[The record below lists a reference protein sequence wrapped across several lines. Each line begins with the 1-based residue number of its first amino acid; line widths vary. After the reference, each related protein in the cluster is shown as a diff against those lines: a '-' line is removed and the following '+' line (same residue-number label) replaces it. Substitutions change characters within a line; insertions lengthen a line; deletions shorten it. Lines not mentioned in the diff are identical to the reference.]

1 MPRRRRDCP
10 ICSKKNLA
18 KLSNHLAD
26 IHQLSGEERQHYL
39 SKARSLS
46 DQRESEE
53 MLNRK
58 RMRSES
64 DDDMSTASSSEEM
77 TSKETLSEKRMRNE
91 SDDETSTAFDEDIF
105 SSSGEEDAVSSEEEA
120 ESSEEDAESSEEM
133 NDSDESEEEDPW
145 GVLIHEAAME
155 LRTKHNKLV
164 QSFQNGG
171 LSEIGAKKQAFSEIL
186 PDLRKKVGNIYLDRL
201 KWMMQ
206 MKRDPVHRKI
216 MRTKD
221 TFVDEDDFD
230 PDEALTAAI
239 KKRNF
244 LLERLLEDRQYFTD
258 NNEEDDDDDDD
269 DDNVST
275 PYELKSELNYY

>member
-26 IHQLSGEERQHYL
+26 IHQLSGKERQHYL

-53 MLNRK
+53 MSNRK
-58 RMRSES
+58 IMRSES
-64 DDDMSTASSSEEM
+64 DDEMSTASSSDEG
-77 TSKETLSEKRMRNE
+77 TSKETLSENRMRNE
-91 SDDETSTAFDEDIF
+91 SDDETSTAPDEDIF
-105 SSSGEEDAVSSEEEA
+105 SSSGEEDV
-120 ESSEEDAESSEEM
+120 ESSEEM
-133 NDSDESEEEDPW
+133 NDSDQSEEEIEDPW
-145 GVLIHEAAME
+145 GVLIHEAVME
-155 LRTKHNKLV
+155 LRTKHNEIV

-171 LSEIGAKKQAFSEIL
+171 FSEIDAKKQAFSEIL
-186 PDLRKKVGNIYLDRL
+186 PDLRKKLGNIYLDRL
-201 KWMMQ
+201 KWMTQ

-216 MRTKD
+216 IKTKD
-221 TFVDEDDFD
+221 AFVNEDDFD

-239 KKRNF
+239 KKRKF
-244 LLERLLEDRQYFTD
+244 LLERLLEDRQYFPD
-258 NNEEDDDDDDD
+258 GNEEEEDDDDDD

-275 PYELKSELNYY
+275 PYELKSELNYYQ

>member
-64 DDDMSTASSSEEM
+64 DDEMSTASSSEERA
-77 TSKETLSEKRMRNE
+77 SKETLSEKRMRNE
-91 SDDETSTAFDEDIF
+91 SDDETSTASDEDIF
-105 SSSGEEDAVSSEEEA
+105 SSSGEEDAV
-120 ESSEEDAESSEEM
+120 SSEEDAESSEEM

-145 GVLIHEAAME
+145 GVLIHEAAMK
-155 LRTKHNKLV
+155 LRRKHNELV
-164 QSFQNGG
+164 QSFRNAG
-171 LSEIGAKKQAFSEIL
+171 LSEIDAKNKLFQKFYQTVERNWEIFIWI
-186 PDLRKKVGNIYLDRL
+186 V
-201 KWMMQ
+201 
-206 MKRDPVHRKI
+206 
-216 MRTKD
+216 
-221 TFVDEDDFD
+221 
-230 PDEALTAAI
+230 
-239 KKRNF
+239 
-244 LLERLLEDRQYFTD
+244 
-258 NNEEDDDDDDD
+258 
-269 DDNVST
+269 
-275 PYELKSELNYY
+275 

>member
-26 IHQLSGEERQHYL
+26 IHQLSGKERQHYL

-53 MLNRK
+53 MSNRK

-64 DDDMSTASSSEEM
+64 DDEMSTASSSDEG
-77 TSKETLSEKRMRNE
+77 TSKETLSENRMRNE
-91 SDDETSTAFDEDIF
+91 SDDETSTAPDEDIF
-105 SSSGEEDAVSSEEEA
+105 SSSGEEDV
-120 ESSEEDAESSEEM
+120 ESSEEM
-133 NDSDESEEEDPW
+133 NDSDQSEEEIENPW
-145 GVLIHEAAME
+145 GVLIHEAVME
-155 LRTKHNKLV
+155 LRTKHNEIV

-171 LSEIGAKKQAFSEIL
+171 FSEIDAKKQAFSEIL
-186 PDLRKKVGNIYLDRL
+186 PDLRKKLGNIYLDRL
-201 KWMMQ
+201 KWMTQ
-206 MKRDPVHRKI
+206 MKRDPVHWKI
-216 MRTKD
+216 MKTKD
-221 TFVDEDDFD
+221 AFVDEDDFD

-239 KKRNF
+239 KKRKF
-244 LLERLLEDRQYFTD
+244 LLERLLEDRQYFPD
-258 NNEEDDDDDDD
+258 GNEEEDDDDDDDDD

-275 PYELKSELNYY
+275 PYELKSELNYYQ

>member
-1 MPRRRRDCP
+1 MPRRRRVVLFAVRG
-10 ICSKKNLA
+10 IA

-64 DDDMSTASSSEEM
+64 DDEMSTASSSEER

-91 SDDETSTAFDEDIF
+91 SDDETSTATDEDIF
-105 SSSGEEDAVSSEEEA
+105 SSSGEEDAVSSEEE
-120 ESSEEDAESSEEM
+120 AESSEEM

-155 LRTKHNKLV
+155 LRTKYNELV
-164 QSFQNGG
+164 QSFQNGD
-171 LSEIGAKKQAFSEIL
+171 AKKQAFSEIL
-186 PDLRKKVGNIYLDRL
+186 PDLRKKLGNIYLGRL
-201 KWMMQ
+201 KWMTQ

-216 MRTKD
+216 MKTKGA
-221 TFVDEDDFD
+221 FVDEDDFD
-230 PDEALTAAI
+230 PDEALTVAI
-239 KKRNF
+239 IKRKF
-244 LLERLLEDRQYFTD
+244 LLERLLEDRQYFPDT
-258 NNEEDDDDDDD
+258 NEEDDGDDDD
-269 DDNVST
+269 DDNVFT

>member
-18 KLSNHLAD
+18 KLPNHLAD
-26 IHQLSGEERQHYL
+26 IHQLSGKERQHYL

-53 MLNRK
+53 MSNRK

-64 DDDMSTASSSEEM
+64 DDEMSTASSSDEG

-91 SDDETSTAFDEDIF
+91 SDDETSTAPDEDIF
-105 SSSGEEDAVSSEEEA
+105 SSSGEEDV
-120 ESSEEDAESSEEM
+120 ESSEEM
-133 NDSDESEEEDPW
+133 NDSDQSEEEIEDPW

-155 LRTKHNKLV
+155 LRTKHNEIV

-171 LSEIGAKKQAFSEIL
+171 FSEIDAKKQAFSEIL
-186 PDLRKKVGNIYLDRL
+186 PDLRKKLGNIYLDRL
-201 KWMMQ
+201 KWMTQ

-216 MRTKD
+216 IKTKD
-221 TFVDEDDFD
+221 AFVDEDDFD

-239 KKRNF
+239 KKRKF
-244 LLERLLEDRQYFTD
+244 LLERLLEDRQYFPD
-258 NNEEDDDDDDD
+258 GNEEDDDDDN

-275 PYELKSELNYY
+275 PYELKSELNYYQQMC

>member
-1 MPRRRRDCP
+1 
-10 ICSKKNLA
+10 
-18 KLSNHLAD
+18 
-26 IHQLSGEERQHYL
+26 
-39 SKARSLS
+39 
-46 DQRESEE
+46 
-53 MLNRK
+53 
-58 RMRSES
+58 
-64 DDDMSTASSSEEM
+64 
-77 TSKETLSEKRMRNE
+77 
-91 SDDETSTAFDEDIF
+91 
-105 SSSGEEDAVSSEEEA
+105 
-120 ESSEEDAESSEEM
+120 M

-155 LRTKHNKLV
+155 LRTKHNELV

-186 PDLRKKVGNIYLDRL
+186 PDLRKKLENIYLDRL

-216 MRTKD
+216 MKTKD
-221 TFVDEDDFD
+221 AFVDEDDFD

-244 LLERLLEDRQYFTD
+244 LLERLLEDRQDFPD
-258 NNEEDDDDDDD
+258 SNEEDDDDDDD

>member
-1 MPRRRRDCP
+1 MYYKRQNAVCNMPRRRRDCP

-26 IHQLSGEERQHYL
+26 IHQLSGDERQHCL

-64 DDDMSTASSSEEM
+64 DDEISTASSSEER

-91 SDDETSTAFDEDIF
+91 SDDETSTASDEDIF
-105 SSSGEEDAVSSEEEA
+105 SSSGEEDAV
-120 ESSEEDAESSEEM
+120 SSEEM

-155 LRTKHNKLV
+155 LRTMHNELV

-171 LSEIGAKKQAFSEIL
+171 LSEIDAKKQAF
-186 PDLRKKVGNIYLDRL
+186 
-201 KWMMQ
+201 
-206 MKRDPVHRKI
+206 
-216 MRTKD
+216 
-221 TFVDEDDFD
+221 F
-230 PDEALTAAI
+230 
-239 KKRNF
+239 RNF
-244 LLERLLEDRQYFTD
+244 TRLSKEIGKY
-258 NNEEDDDDDDD
+258 
-269 DDNVST
+269 
-275 PYELKSELNYY
+275 

>member
-26 IHQLSGEERQHYL
+26 IHQLSAKERQHYL

-46 DQRESEE
+46 DQRECEE
-53 MLNRK
+53 MPNRK

-64 DDDMSTASSSEEM
+64 DDEMSTASSSDEG
-77 TSKETLSEKRMRNE
+77 TSKKPLSEKRMRNE
-91 SDDETSTAFDEDIF
+91 SDDETSTAPDEDIF
-105 SSSGEEDAVSSEEEA
+105 SSSGEEDV
-120 ESSEEDAESSEEM
+120 ESSEEM

-155 LRTKHNKLV
+155 LRTKHNEIV

-171 LSEIGAKKQAFSEIL
+171 FSEIDAKKQAFSEIL
-186 PDLRKKVGNIYLDRL
+186 PDLRKKLGNIYLDRL
-201 KWMMQ
+201 KWMTQ

-216 MRTKD
+216 MKTKD
-221 TFVDEDDFD
+221 AFVDEDDFE

-239 KKRNF
+239 KKRKF
-244 LLERLLEDRQYFTD
+244 LLERLLEDRQYFPD
-258 NNEEDDDDDDD
+258 GNEEDDDDDDD

-275 PYELKSELNYY
+275 PYELKSELNYYQ

>member
-26 IHQLSGEERQHYL
+26 IHQLSGKERQHYL

-46 DQRESEE
+46 DQRESKE
-53 MLNRK
+53 MPNRK

-64 DDDMSTASSSEEM
+64 GDEMSTASSSDEG
-77 TSKETLSEKRMRNE
+77 TSKKTLSEKRMRNK
-91 SDDETSTAFDEDIF
+91 SDDETSTASDEDIF
-105 SSSGEEDAVSSEEEA
+105 SSSGEENAVSSEEDA
-120 ESSEEDAESSEEM
+120 ESSEEDAESSKEM

-145 GVLIHEAAME
+145 GALIREAAME
-155 LRTKHNKLV
+155 LRTKHNEIV

-171 LSEIGAKKQAFSEIL
+171 FSEIDAKKQAFSEIL
-186 PDLRKKVGNIYLDRL
+186 PDLRKKLGNIYLDRL
-201 KWMMQ
+201 KWMTQ

-216 MRTKD
+216 MKTKD
-221 TFVDEDDFD
+221 AFVDEDDFE

-244 LLERLLEDRQYFTD
+244 VW
-258 NNEEDDDDDDD
+258 
-269 DDNVST
+269 NVC
-275 PYELKSELNYY
+275 